1 MSELWVEP
9 EGLKRS
15 AKGFTEGSR
24 GLTQTQEQLAADLAA
39 EGRCWGADE
48 TGEQFEADYLST
60 SQDVLK
66 AFGELAKGLS
76 AIKAGLDEMAKNYE
90 VAEDGSTG
98 AVNSVGRKV

>member
-24 GLTQTQEQLAADLAA
+24 GLAQTHEELAATLAA
-39 EGRCWGADE
+39 EGSCWGADE
-48 TGEQFEADYLST
+48 IGEQFEADYLQP
-60 SQDVLK
+60 SQNALK

-76 AIKAGLDEMAKNYE
+76 AIKAGLDEMARNYE
-90 VAEDGSTG
+90 AAEDGSTG
-98 AVNSVGRKV
+98 TVNSVGRKV

>member
-1 MSELWVEP
+1 MSELWVDP

-24 GLTQTQEQLAADLAA
+24 DLTQTHEQLDGKLAA
-39 EGRCWGADE
+39 EGKCWGADE
-48 TGEQFEADYLST
+48 TGKQFEADYLKP

-66 AFGELAKGLS
+66 TFGELAKGLS

-90 VAEDGSTG
+90 TAEDGSTG